1 MNTLE
6 SSSHVINEAMNSIA
20 HQSVEIE
27 EQPNVSY
34 VQSPYGNASIEEMVK
49 KLQEMTKK
57 YKSVCNDYQQIK
69 EKYKGLE
76 KTFAR

>member
-34 VQSPYGNASIEEMVK
+34 VQSPYGNASIEEMAK
-49 KLQEMTKK
+49 K
-57 YKSVCNDYQQIK
+57 
-69 EKYKGLE
+69 
-76 KTFAR
+76 